1 MWLAFT
7 PSEEAR
13 STSSSDDQAPNVR
26 KSRFGS
32 VIRAEG
38 MKMLDRLS
46 DRALFGLALLFAG
59 LFTAMIDLVMVLLNG
74 SAN

>member
-1 MWLAFT
+1 VQPAFA
-7 PSEEAR
+7 PGDLDVRE
-13 STSSSDDQAPNVR
+13 SS
-26 KSRFGS
+26 FGS

-59 LFTAMIDLVMVLLNG
+59 LFAAMIDLVMVLLNG
-74 SAN
+74 SVN